1 MLFHDCNGKASKK
14 IVLEEDDPMQWN
26 TQAGNITA
34 NLKVR
39 IYFTLPALSA
49 RNFLMWNF
57 CAYDSAKGGYGMV
70 LG

>member
-39 IYFTLPALSA
+39 IYFTLPALIA
-49 RNFLMWNF
+49 RNVLM
-57 CAYDSAKGGYGMV
+57 
-70 LG
+70 